1 MLSQIH
7 FVLHF
12 GSLCHISCGG
22 YIRFQVIPEEK
33 DVLLK
38 NTITTV
44 SPVLPNTFLDK

>member
-22 YIRFQVIPEEK
+22 YIRLQVIPEEK
-33 DVLLK
+33 DNFIK
-38 NTITTV
+38 KYNYNCF
-44 SPVLPNTFLDK
+44 PNFTQDLT